1 MNFTHHLHVPVL
13 SSEFENLL
21 NVRPGGVY
29 IDATF
34 GRGGHSKIV
43 LSKLSSTGRLLV
55 FDRDVCAISCAKNLA
70 NNDSRIEIFH
80 SEFSE
85 IPSILSTLRKKIDG
99 IFFDLGVSSPQ
110 LENSSRGFS
119 FKCDGPLDM
128 RMNQE
133 KGRTAEDWINSAPEK
148 EIADVLW
155 RFGEERFSRKI
166 AKKIVYY
173 RKDKA
178 IKTTGVLADIIRSSI
193 KGSYKI
199 DPATRSFQA
208 IRILINEE
216 LLELESI
223 LASVLCM
230 LKKGG
235 RLLVISFHSIED
247 RLVKHHFRD
256 LSKVDTSLS
265 GKGSPDYRLL
275 TKKPIRATRE
285 EIQANRRSR
294 SARLRGLECLV

>member
-1 MNFTHHLHVPVL
+1 M
-13 SSEFENLL
+13 
-21 NVRPGGVY
+21 RQ
-29 IDATF
+29 
-34 GRGGHSKIV
+34 
-43 LSKLSSTGRLLV
+43 
-55 FDRDVCAISCAKNLA
+55 
-70 NNDSRIEIFH
+70 
-80 SEFSE
+80 
-85 IPSILSTLRKKIDG
+85 KIDG

-133 KGRTAEDWINSAPEK
+133 KGRTAE
-148 EIADVLW
+148 
-155 RFGEERFSRKI
+155 
-166 AKKIVYY
+166 
-173 RKDKA
+173 
-178 IKTTGVLADIIRSSI
+178 
-193 KGSYKI
+193 

>member
-1 MNFTHHLHVPVL
+1 MSFGNQQHVPVL
-13 SSEFENLL
+13 SDEFENLL
-21 NVRPGGVY
+21 NIRPGGIY

-43 LSKLSSTGRLLV
+43 LSKLSSSGRLLV
-55 FDRDVCAISCAKNLA
+55 FDRDVCAISCAKDLA

-80 SEFSE
+80 SEFSG
-85 IPSILSTLRKKIDG
+85 IPLILSTMRKKIDG

-119 FKCDGPLDM
+119 FKFDGPLDM

-155 RFGEERFSRKI
+155 RFGEERCSRKI
-166 AKKIVYY
+166 AKSIVNY
-173 RKDKA
+173 RKLEP
-178 IKTTGVLADIIRSSI
+178 IQTTGVLAKIVRSSI
-193 KGSYKI
+193 KGSHKI

-208 IRILINEE
+208 IRMLINEE
-216 LLELESI
+216 FLELESI
-223 LASVLCM
+223 LKSVLCM

-256 LSKVDTSLS
+256 LSKVDTGLS
-265 GKGSPDYRLL
+265 IGLTPNYRLL
-275 TKKPIRATRE
+275 TKKPIRATKQ
-285 EIQANRRSR
+285 EIQINRRSR